1 MFPYNLVIE
10 MGVGRCTG
18 RQPLFEINGNLMFVC
33 DIFVNIYMSN
43 AWVRERIFLRP
54 EEGSFNQ

>member
-1 MFPYNLVIE
+1 MIE